1 MSPLLGFHGVHLL
14 GNMNAHAESWYL
26 FEIPVAALLAY
37 LERVT
42 GTPFPASPAAHS
54 EARKWHVALR
64 NGLRGPLHL
73 NVGIPGFEHPPHP
86 IEENASALH
95 AALLL
100 GLPTVRVILSGE
112 WEVAVREGLLTR
124 RQLADGEARL
134 QALEDGSPVASRTS

>member
-1 MSPLLGFHGVHLL
+1 
-14 GNMNAHAESWYL
+14 MNERPESWYL
-26 FEIPVAALLAY
+26 FEIPVAPLLAY

-42 GTPFPASPAAHS
+42 GAPFPSSPGAQS
-54 EARKWHVALR
+54 EANKWHIALR

-73 NVGIPGFEHPPHP
+73 NVGIPGFERPTHP

-112 WEVAVREGLLTR
+112 WEVAVEEGLLTR
-124 RQLADGEARL
+124 RQLVEGEARL
-134 QALEDGSPVASRTS
+134 QELEDRSPVAACAS